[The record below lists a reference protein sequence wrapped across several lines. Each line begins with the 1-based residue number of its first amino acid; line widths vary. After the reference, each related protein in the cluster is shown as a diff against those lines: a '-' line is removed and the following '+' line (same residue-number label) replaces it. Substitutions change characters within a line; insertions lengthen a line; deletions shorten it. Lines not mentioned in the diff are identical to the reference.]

1 MWLVTTWLTRGQLP
15 HGGKIQFGQNLPK
28 KKSSAYNV
36 ANESTLAAKDYL
48 KYTVSTHVVE
58 VKIMQCNFTKTNY
71 QIFSTGGR

>member
-28 KKSSAYNV
+28 KSSAYNV
-36 ANESTLAAKDYL
+36 AKESMLAAKDNL

-58 VKIMQCNFTKTNY
+58 VKRK
-71 QIFSTGGR
+71 